1 MLSQWSDIW
10 RQTRGF
16 VDRFIE
22 GTDP

>member
-1 MLSQWSDIW
+1 MLRQWSDIW

-22 GTDP
+22 GTDS